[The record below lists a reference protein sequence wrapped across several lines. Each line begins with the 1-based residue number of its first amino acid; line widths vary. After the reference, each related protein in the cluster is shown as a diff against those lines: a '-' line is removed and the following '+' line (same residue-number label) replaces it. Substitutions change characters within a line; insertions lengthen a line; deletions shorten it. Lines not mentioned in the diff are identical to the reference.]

1 MIVINVY
8 RLFKISNDKRI
19 SKLSTQ
25 QWDLLGTQDRE
36 SENVRDNMIKDLT
49 NEINNI
55 QSTFHQVTLLIDTN
69 ESFNSKEQGI
79 SSLVEYTDMSDH
91 IANEYGHNNEPN
103 TYKRE
108 SQRIDYI
115 LCTSGPTTLI

>member
-79 SSLVEYTDMSDH
+79 SSL
-91 IANEYGHNNEPN
+91 
-103 TYKRE
+103 
-108 SQRIDYI
+108 
-115 LCTSGPTTLI
+115 